1 MLWHSKHIQERQ
13 QTTCIKGNDMK
24 TISKSTK
31 LDNVCYDIR
40 GPVLQEAKRLEAEG
54 YSLIKLNI
62 GNTAPFGFQTPDMI
76 VHDVIMNIKDSEGYG
91 DSQGLFSA
99 RNAIMLDL
107 HSKGIMGVGIDDI
120 YIGNGVSELINI
132 CIQALVNSGDEILI
146 PMPDYPL
153 WTAVVTLAGGK
164 AVHYRC
170 DEKSDW
176 NPDLADLRSKI
187 TPKTKAVVI
196 INPNNPTG
204 AVYDQDILEG
214 IAAIAAEHD
223 LIVFSDEI
231 YSRITY
237 DGAKHVPM
245 TLINSDIFTIS
256 FDGLSK
262 AYRAPGF
269 RSGWMSLSGNK
280 KGAADYIE
288 GLNLL
293 CNMRLCANMPTQF
306 GIQTALGG
314 YQSIKDFLLPGGR
327 LKDQRDTAVEMV
339 NQIPGLSV
347 TTPKG
352 ALYCFPKMD
361 SKRFQI
367 TDDEKFVI
375 DLLREKHLL
384 LVQGTG
390 FNWYEPDHFRIVFLP
405 ERETLKEA
413 INRLGDFLAGYKQG
427 I

>member
-1 MLWHSKHIQERQ
+1 
-13 QTTCIKGNDMK
+13 MK
-24 TISKSTK
+24 TIDKSTK

-54 YSLIKLNI
+54 FNLIKLNI
-62 GNTAPFGFQTPDMI
+62 GNTAPFGFHTPDMI
-76 VHDVIMNIKDSEGYG
+76 VHDIIVNMKDAQGYG
-91 DSQGLFSA
+91 DSLGLFSA

-107 HSKGIMGVGIDDI
+107 HTKGIMDVGIDDI
-120 YIGNGVSELINI
+120 YIGNGVSELITI
-132 CIQALVNSGDEILI
+132 TMQGLLNSGDEVLI

-164 AVHYRC
+164 PIHYRC
-170 DEKSDW
+170 DESSDW
-176 NPDLADLRSKI
+176 NPDLADMRSKV
-187 TPKTKAVVI
+187 TSRTRAVVV

-204 AVYDQDILEG
+204 AVYDREILEG
-214 IAAIAAEHD
+214 IAAIAAENE
-223 LIVFSDEI
+223 LIVFADEI

-237 DGAKHVPM
+237 DGAEYIPM
-245 TLINSDIFTIS
+245 ASINPDNFTVS

-262 AYRAPGF
+262 AYRAPGL

-280 KGAADYIE
+280 KNAAGYIE
-288 GLNLL
+288 GLNMLT
-293 CNMRLCANMPTQF
+293 NMRLCANMPAQF

-314 YQSIKDFLLPGGR
+314 YQSINEYLLPGGR
-327 LKDQRDTAVEMV
+327 LKEQRDISVEMV
-339 NQIPGLSV
+339 NNIPGLSV
-347 TTPKG
+347 TNPKG

-361 SKRFQI
+361 CKRFNI
-367 TDDEKFVI
+367 TNDEQFVI

-390 FNWYEPDHFRIVFLP
+390 FNWDSPDHFRIVFLP

-413 INRLGDFLAGYKQG
+413 IIRLGDFLSGYKQ
-427 I
+427 